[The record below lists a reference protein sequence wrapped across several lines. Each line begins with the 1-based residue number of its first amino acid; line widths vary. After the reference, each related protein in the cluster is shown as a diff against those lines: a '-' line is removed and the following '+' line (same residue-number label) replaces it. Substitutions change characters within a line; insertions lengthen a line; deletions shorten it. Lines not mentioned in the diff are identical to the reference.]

1 MESEATLNSFVKNIA
16 QNFHISPTNIEA
28 KFVEEDAD
36 DEEGERIGGDSL
48 INFRGLR
55 GRAYHQDVTD
65 SQKKHFKIKIV
76 ILDEME
82 EQGQLQYL
90 QPLTAQEE
98 VSPEI
103 EFISSSHSEAENYQN
118 PVLVNETSFRFNE
131 SPGPD
136 EKEEIIEPFYT
147 ENSYYGGGQLY
158 EGYEGPRYV
167 EPMGDIVTRDCSYLE
182 NGGVMLGMRSQPW
195 QEWGE

>member
-65 SQKKHFKIKIV
+65 S
-76 ILDEME
+76 
-82 EQGQLQYL
+82 
-90 QPLTAQEE
+90 
-98 VSPEI
+98 
-103 EFISSSHSEAENYQN
+103 
-118 PVLVNETSFRFNE
+118 
-131 SPGPD
+131 
-136 EKEEIIEPFYT
+136 
-147 ENSYYGGGQLY
+147 
-158 EGYEGPRYV
+158 
-167 EPMGDIVTRDCSYLE
+167 
-182 NGGVMLGMRSQPW
+182 
-195 QEWGE
+195 